1 MNANIAWLVA
11 GVFLLGY
18 EVWAIATKK
27 QKATLSEGVWAAL
40 KKYPYIGF
48 FAGILAGH
56 FFWQDTTPECT
67 LPHVVPVEDSK

>member
-18 EVWAIATKK
+18 EGWVILAKK
-27 QKATLSEGVWAAL
+27 EKATLSEGVWAAC

-48 FAGILAGH
+48 LAGALAGH
-56 FFWQDTTPECT
+56 LFWQDPSPECT
-67 LPHVVPVEDSK
+67 LPHVVPVEVSK